1 MNRLLSRVKL
11 AYQIAVI
18 GAIGIIGLVA
28 IGIVYLFVVVILPS
42 LALIVAAFAVPSGEV
57 TAAASSCR
65 LTAPS
70 RS

>member
-28 IGIVYLFVVVILPS
+28 IGIVYLQAS
-42 LALIVAAFAVPSGEV
+42 ATQAAVKNVSGQP
-57 TAAASSCR
+57 TSAGH
-65 LTAPS
+65 T
-70 RS
+70 